1 MAEHPIVMENKQQV
15 KILVKQP
22 GQNVRHETKKSVVES
37 GVEVS
42 EPKKTVAQRLSA
54 YAFGE
59 EIQEPGKYIFK
70 SYLEPTGK
78 RVANDVVEHFLTMIK
93 HTFQR
98 WIWGINAKLPDDG
111 KYYDRTSFSNSSRQP
126 QQIKAMVTLSPVKE
140 LTFETYEDAERV
152 LNELKYTA
160 QEENGVVTVRQYYE
174 ASGQPGLVESNG
186 VSSSSGWKLDMLK
199 RIEKPLPQADK
210 NGFYIPLPKPISL
223 SASSN

>member
-1 MAEHPIVMENKQQV
+1 MAEHPVIMDNKQV
-15 KILVKQP
+15 KILVRQP
-22 GQNVRHETKKSVVES
+22 NPNAAHSQKASVVENS
-37 GVEVS
+37 VEVS
-42 EPKKTVAQRLSA
+42 EPKKTISQKLSK

-59 EIQEPGKYIFK
+59 EVQEP
-70 SYLEPTGK
+70 GK

-98 WIWGINAKLPDDG
+98 WLWGVNAKLPDDG

-126 QQIKAMVTLSPVKE
+126 QQIKAMVTLSPVKD
-140 LTFETYEDAERV
+140 LTFETYEDADRV

-160 QEENGVVTVRQYYE
+160 ENENGIVTVRQYYE

-186 VSSSSGWKLDMLK
+186 VSSSSGWTLDMLK
-199 RIEKPLPQADK
+199 RIEKPLPSSDK

-223 SASSN
+223 SAANN

>member
-1 MAEHPIVMENKQQV
+1 MAEHPVIMDNKQV
-15 KILVKQP
+15 KILVRQP
-22 GQNVRHETKKSVVES
+22 NPNAAHSQKESVVENS
-37 GVEVS
+37 VEVS
-42 EPKKTVAQRLSA
+42 EPKKTISQKLSK

-59 EIQEPGKYIFK
+59 EVQEPGKYIYK

-98 WIWGINAKLPDDG
+98 WLWGVNAKLPDDG

-126 QQIKAMVTLSPVKE
+126 QQIKAMVTLSPVKD
-140 LTFETYEDAERV
+140 LTFETYEDADRV

-160 QEENGVVTVRQYYE
+160 ENENGIVTVRQYYE

-199 RIEKPLPQADK
+199 RIEKPLPSSDK

-223 SASSN
+223 SAANN